1 MKRLYRVFAGAFS
14 ALVLG
19 VLTSSLYFKAV
30 LPDQLYLPEGQSLSE
45 LEQSVQQVSA
55 ASMSVVV
62 KDRTSSPYRAGV
74 RMFGAVPVKEIL
86 VQVVPRE
93 YVVPGGMP
101 FGIKMFTDGVMVVGL
116 TDLLSEDGTVNPA
129 REAGIQ
135 LGDVI
140 MRIDGK
146 KVSTNEEVA
155 ELISQSEGD
164 PVKLLIRREDQE
176 LLTISLTPEQG
187 SDGGIYRAGMWVRD
201 SSAGI
206 GTLTYLDPESGIF
219 AGLGHGV
226 CDVDTGTLMPLYSG

>member
-1 MKRLYRVFAGAFS
+1 
-14 ALVLG
+14 
-19 VLTSSLYFKAV
+19 
-30 LPDQLYLPEGQSLSE
+30 
-45 LEQSVQQVSA
+45 
-55 ASMSVVV
+55 
-62 KDRTSSPYRAGV
+62 
-74 RMFGAVPVKEIL
+74 
-86 VQVVPRE
+86 
-93 YVVPGGMP
+93 
-101 FGIKMFTDGVMVVGL
+101 MVVGL

-226 CDVDTGTLMPLYSG
+226 CDVDTGTLMPLYSGEAVNVAITGVTKGESGNPGELRGTFSQEAPIGTLVKNEATGIYGRWTEFPISSLREGSRWRWRCVRRYTPEKR